1 MKNGVLK
8 ITLWNVEWAQPETPR
23 GQLVSERLFAGEPD
37 VVCVA
42 EGYPAMLA
50 HEGHVILADADHGYG
65 TTDGRRKVMLWSR
78 NPWTAVDTA
87 SQHGFPSGRFV
98 SGITDTPLGA
108 VQFIA
113 VCIPWKSAHVST
125 GQRNR
130 ALWEEHTRF
139 LDSLAGWLKVSDLP
153 TVLLGDFN
161 QRIPRVQQ
169 PVPVYER
176 LLSALGADLRVVTG
190 GLLVGAE
197 FPVIDHI
204 AISNALAPAGNE
216 VFSAQMADG
225 TRLSDHSGI
234 RARLSQGE
242 VSRLK

>member
-23 GQLVSERLFAGEPD
+23 GQLVAERLFAGDPD

-50 HEGHVILADADHGYG
+50 HEGHAILADADHGYG

-78 NPWTAVDTA
+78 NPWTALDIA
-87 SQHGFPSGRFV
+87 SQHGFPPGRFV

-108 VQFIA
+108 VRFIA

-130 ALWEEHTRF
+130 VLWEEHTRF
-139 LDSLAGWLKVSDLP
+139 LDSLARWLEVSKLP
-153 TVLLGDFN
+153 TILLGDFN
-161 QRIPRVQQ
+161 QRIPRAQQ
-169 PVPVYER
+169 PPPVYER
-176 LLSALGADLRVVTG
+176 LLGALGENLQVITG
-190 GLLVGAE
+190 GLLVGAVS
-197 FPVIDHI
+197 PGIDHI
-204 AISNALAPAGNE
+204 AISSSLAPAGIE
-216 VFSAQMADG
+216 VFSAQIVDG
-225 TRLSDHSGI
+225 TRLSDHPGL
-234 RARLSQGE
+234 RARLSQRE
-242 VSRLK
+242 LLSLK